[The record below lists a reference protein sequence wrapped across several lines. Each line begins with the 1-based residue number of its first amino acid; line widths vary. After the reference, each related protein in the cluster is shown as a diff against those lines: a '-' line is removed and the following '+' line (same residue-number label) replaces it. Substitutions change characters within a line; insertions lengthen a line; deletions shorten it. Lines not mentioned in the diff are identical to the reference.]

1 MMNHDHTEFYNIDIN
16 NNLMLLADKKIKEYI
31 KSKKI
36 LVDPFDENLIGPA
49 SLDLRLGFKFRV
61 FKNIDV
67 DAIDPKEYRDEV
79 IFRTET
85 DKYIIHHGKYS
96 DLYILKDPETPF
108 IIHPGEFVLA
118 SIYEYIKLP
127 DNIAAQIQGR
137 SSYARLGLIIH
148 TSAGWVDPGYSGHLT
163 LEIVNVNKIPIK
175 LYSMMHIAQILFFEL
190 DSVETPYYARKSSK
204 YVDEGGATES
214 KIYKDFEK

>member
-1 MMNHDHTEFYNIDIN
+1 
-16 NNLMLLADKKIKEYI
+16 
-31 KSKKI
+31 
-36 LVDPFDENLIGPA
+36 
-49 SLDLRLGFKFRV
+49 LGFKFRV

-127 DNIAAQIQGR
+127 DNIAAQI
-137 SSYARLGLIIH
+137 I
-148 TSAGWVDPGYSGHLT
+148 
-163 LEIVNVNKIPIK
+163 NVNKIPIK
-175 LYSMMHIAQILFFEL
+175 LYPMMRIAQISFFEL
-190 DSVETPYYARKSSK
+190 DVETSYYARKSSK
-204 YVDEGGATES
+204 YINEEGATES
-214 KIYKDFEK
+214 KIYKDFER

>member
-1 MMNHDHTEFYNIDIN
+1 MITQSFRALTPN
-16 NNLMLLADKKIKEYI
+16 NSLMLLSDKKIKEYI
-31 KSKKI
+31 KSGKI
-36 LVDPFDENLIGPA
+36 LVDPFDENLVGPA

-67 DAIDPKEYRDEV
+67 EAIDPKEYKDDI

-85 DKYIIHHGKYS
+85 DRYIIHHGKYS
-96 DLYILKDPETPF
+96 DLYILRDQKTPF
-108 IIHPGEFVLA
+108 IVHPGEFVLA
-118 SIYEYIKLP
+118 SIYEYLKLP

-163 LEIVNVNKIPIK
+163 LEVVNVNTIPIK
-175 LYSMMHIAQILFFEL
+175 LYPITCIAQISFFEL
-190 DSVETPYYARKSSK
+190 DSVETPYHARKDSK

-214 KIYKDFEK
+214 RIYKDFEK